1 MSKKYESTTEAELEA
16 EFIERNN
23 NLKRTWNNIIDKV
36 DHAARSTHDY
46 LEAPELRADI
56 DATADHGGH
65 LGAFKNSS
73 SNYYN
78 DNTTAATATNTT
90 AADNLN
96 TSMHDGTRRRSS
108 IIGEQTSRSGG
119 GTGWG
124 VNLMDHK
131 LMNSVYN
138 DIHAMHSSSAE
149 EFEGVASKIDET
161 FGNSAL
167 S

>member
-1 MSKKYESTTEAELEA
+1 M
-16 EFIERNN
+16 
-23 NLKRTWNNIIDKV
+23 
-36 DHAARSTHDY
+36 
-46 LEAPELRADI
+46 EAPELRADI

-78 DNTTAATATNTT
+78 QNTAMNTT

-108 IIGEQTSRSGG
+108 IIGEQTRRPS

-124 VNLMDHK
+124 LNLMDHK
-131 LMNSVYN
+131 LMNSVYS
-138 DIHAMHSSSAE
+138 DIHAMHSTSAE
-149 EFEGVASKIDET
+149 EFEGVASKFDET

>member
-1 MSKKYESTTEAELEA
+1 MSKKFENTTEAELDA

-36 DHAARSTHDY
+36 DHAAKNTHDY

-56 DATADHGGH
+56 DATADHGGR

-73 SNYYN
+73 SN
-78 DNTTAATATNTT
+78 DHTTATTN
-90 AADNLN
+90 ANNLN
-96 TSMHDGTRRRSS
+96 TSMYDGTRRRSS
-108 IIGEQTSRSGG
+108 LFGEQTSRHAANS
-119 GTGWG
+119 TGWG

-138 DIHAMHSSSAE
+138 DIHAMHSTNAE
-149 EFEGVASKIDET
+149 EFEGVASKFDET